1 MWRPGSRSIEAFKR
15 ARHLRDSRHN
25 VTSVTSCEH
34 ISSFSCHLCRWRTKA
49 VCCRLKKKSS
59 SKVGSPSAEQPD
71 GSCLF
76 GRRGL
81 FFKLSYF
88 YLFIFIQI
96 LPWEKRRGGGHQM
109 VCERGEEGEK
119 NSGKLNV
126 TSHVTN
132 WIASNRKS
140 VAIASD
146 KPLSR
151 ETAGTWQTREHLKGT
166 EAFGC

>member
-1 MWRPGSRSIEAFKR
+1 MRRPGSCSIEAFKR

-49 VCCRLKKKSS
+49 VCCRLKKKKTVPKLGQPVQNSQMVPVFLEGGGCFLNFHIFIYLFL
-59 SKVGSPSAEQPD
+59 SKF
-71 GSCLF
+71 CLEKKR
-76 GRRGL
+76 GRGASNDVWERRG
-81 FFKLSYF
+81 
-88 YLFIFIQI
+88 
-96 LPWEKRRGGGHQM
+96 R
-109 VCERGEEGEK
+109 EK

-151 ETAGTWQTREHLKGT
+151 ETAGSWQTREHLKGT